1 MQETSVVPPTEP
13 LKPPSTSS
21 TKPPPSSLSSS
32 TAPSA
37 SPSVAP
43 AAVPTEKDK
52 EVPIAP
58 LERYLDGRGNEF
70 IYTETICSGAQG
82 TAVKAVARGTNW
94 SETEVCLKLMRPEKR
109 VSWER
114 ERDAYRIA
122 SRPDPEHPD
131 GRHPGAKFL
140 LKYFESFEYEG
151 QLVLVLELAKE
162 SLVEHFNRRSSNIS
176 RQEIQDLIRDICRG
190 LDCLHSKGVVHRDIK
205 PENIL
210 LSESRGSWW
219 LISEWLAGGYMGT
232 HGYMAPEITTDK
244 SCRYRMS
251 VDMYSLGVLVH
262 TLVCLKTPEKND
274 TTKEPINAIEGWDE
288 AKMLVDGLL
297 QEVPEDRWTIQKVL
311 GHSFFREVQAHVNAK
326 GDSLEREESVEA
338 RDEDDGGVQV
348 EGDLVPAVESNAG
361 EAGCARETVAPEKD
375 EDGVDKKVED
385 EIRKEV
391 EGSSAKSK
399 D

>member
-1 MQETSVVPPTEP
+1 
-13 LKPPSTSS
+13 
-21 TKPPPSSLSSS
+21 
-32 TAPSA
+32 
-37 SPSVAP
+37 
-43 AAVPTEKDK
+43 
-52 EVPIAP
+52 
-58 LERYLDGRGNEF
+58 
-70 IYTETICSGAQG
+70 
-82 TAVKAVARGTNW
+82 
-94 SETEVCLKLMRPEKR
+94 
-109 VSWER
+109 WER

-122 SRPDPEHPD
+122 SRPDPEYPD

-151 QLVLVLELAKE
+151 QLVLVLELANE
-162 SLVEHFNRRSSNIS
+162 TLVEYFNRRSSKIS

-190 LDCLHSKGVVHRDIK
+190 LDSLHSKGVVHRDIK

-210 LSESRGSWW
+210 LSESRGV
-219 LISEWLAGGYMGT
+219 LVADLGVAGRVNKRGELKGYMGT

-251 VDMYSLGVLVH
+251 VDMYSLGVLIH
-262 TLVCLKTPEKND
+262 TLVCLKTPEKSD

-311 GHSFFREVQAHVNAK
+311 GHSFFREVQANVNAK

-338 RDEDDGGVQV
+338 RDEDDGGIQV
-348 EGDLVPAVESNAG
+348 EGNLVPAVESKAG
-361 EAGCARETVAPEKD
+361 KAGCARETVAPEKD
-375 EDGVDKKVED
+375 EAEVEKKDEGGVEKKVED
-385 EIRKEV
+385 EIGQKV
-391 EGSSAKSK
+391 EGSSAEKK